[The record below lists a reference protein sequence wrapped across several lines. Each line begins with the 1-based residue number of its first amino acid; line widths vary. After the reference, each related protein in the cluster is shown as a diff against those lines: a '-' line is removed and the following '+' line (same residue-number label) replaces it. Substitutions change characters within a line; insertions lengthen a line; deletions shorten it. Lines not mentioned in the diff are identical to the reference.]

1 MEKLQVVHVT
11 KSFGDNIIIKDVSIQ
26 LRSHEIVCLL
36 GASGGGKTT
45 LFHIIAGLHQPDAGQ
60 VLLDGR
66 DITGRPGQ
74 ISYMLQ
80 KDLLLPDKTIED
92 NGALAFLLQGVKE
105 KRRAAGSPNI
115 FRNLDWRGRKNSIR
129 ISFPAACV
137 SGLLFCGRICFPTTL
152 RCSTSLFPPWI

>member
-60 VLLDGR
+60 VLLVGR

-80 KDLLLPDKTIED
+80 KDLLLPEKTIED
-92 NGALAFLLQGVKE
+92 NV
-105 KRRAAGSPNI
+105 
-115 FRNLDWRGRKNSIR
+115 RNLDWRGRKNSIR

-137 SGLLFCGRICFPTTL
+137 SGLLFCGRICFPMTL